1 MTKTISVF
9 LPFVLEVVFVCLF
22 LIRKAEVIYCYRACV
37 VIAGSSFTGNLA
49 RLKLLDSLHRC
60 TVFGSTFKT
69 GRC

>member
-1 MTKTISVF
+1 M
-9 LPFVLEVVFVCLF
+9 
-22 LIRKAEVIYCYRACV
+22 

-49 RLKLLDSLHRC
+49 RLKLLDFLHGC